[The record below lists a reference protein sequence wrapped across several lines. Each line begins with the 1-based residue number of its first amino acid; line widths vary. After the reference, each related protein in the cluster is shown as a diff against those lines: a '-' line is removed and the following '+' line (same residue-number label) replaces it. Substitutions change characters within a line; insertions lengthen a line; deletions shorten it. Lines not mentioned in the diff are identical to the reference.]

1 MLRSSW
7 IASELLTTFADDS
20 NLVSVTMKPSL
31 PGSAGGIFR
40 VSASSSEE
48 VNDDGSSNAVLWASS
63 EEVNDD
69 GSSNAVLWDR
79 KVEGRFPEA
88 KEVKQLVRDC
98 VDPEKDLG
106 HSDRDEQTTM
116 HVDAGADKKGED
128 CIECKEEEKRAEE
141 SSNVENQTTGI
152 QSNQPT
158 IPPSFYENN
167 QVSIEYSTGESIES
181 SDNGLYSAVYY
192 ANELLSMTYTR
203 NSWWKT
209 VVAGENADVTA
220 PAAVDCVTLIPN
232 RLEIGILVSLLLSA
246 L

>member
-48 VNDDGSSNAVLWASS
+48 VNDDGSS
-63 EEVNDD
+63 
-69 GSSNAVLWDR
+69 LWDR

-106 HSDRDEQTTM
+106 HSDRDKQTAM
-116 HVDAGADKKGED
+116 HVDAGADQKGED
-128 CIECKEEEKRAEE
+128 CIECKEEEKRAKET
-141 SSNVENQTTGI
+141 SQQTSNAEKETTDI
-152 QSNQPT
+152 SV
-158 IPPSFYENN
+158 PPSFYENN
-167 QVSIEYSTGESIES
+167 KVSIEYSTGESIES

-192 ANELLSMTYTR
+192 ANELLSMTYAR

-209 VVAGENADVTA
+209 VVAGENADATA

-232 RLEIGILVSLLLSA
+232 RLEIGILVSLSWSA
-246 L
+246 D